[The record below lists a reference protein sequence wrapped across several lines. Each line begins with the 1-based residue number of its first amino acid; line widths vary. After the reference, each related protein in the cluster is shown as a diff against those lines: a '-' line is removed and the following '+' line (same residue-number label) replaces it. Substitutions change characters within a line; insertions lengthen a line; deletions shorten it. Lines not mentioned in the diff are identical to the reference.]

1 MLVKSIKKLYGIDPR
16 SWEHPA
22 DKAALSALKQLK
34 GLDELVKNLVSVTT
48 ERSLKLMQLG
58 SSVKVSPTQF
68 PKLHNAM
75 ANIVDAFDWDY
86 FPTVYVSQSPFFNAG
101 VLGVKEP
108 FIVLNSSLLKT
119 FDDAEIQAVLGHEFG
134 HIMSGHSL
142 YKTLIWLL
150 TNISLRL
157 IPLAEILIYPILAA
171 LSEWNRKSELTA
183 DRAGLLATQV
193 EKPNY
198 DVLMRMAGGDDLSQV
213 NLNDFF
219 LQAQE
224 YDDQKGWLDSI
235 HKALNQVWLSHPYPV
250 IRLQE
255 LKTWAS
261 GGYYE
266 SILAGN
272 YFKRGY
278 ATVDPA
284 ADIKEGFDFYK
295 ESLAESD
302 DPLSRLASNIGNG
315 IEKAAEDIGTKI
327 KELFNKES
335 T

>member
-1 MLVKSIKKLYGIDPR
+1 MLVKGCKKLYGIDPR

-68 PKLHNAM
+68 PRVHNAM
-75 ANIVDAFDWDY
+75 SNIVDCFDWDY
-86 FPTVYVSQSPFFNAG
+86 RPTVYVTQSPFFNAG

-108 FIVLNSSLLKT
+108 FIVVNSSLIKN
-119 FDDAEIQAVLGHEFG
+119 FDDAEIHAILGHEFG

-142 YKTLIWLL
+142 YKTLIWLV

-157 IPLAEILIYPILAA
+157 IPMAELLIYPILAA

-213 NLNDFF
+213 DLNEFF
-219 LQAQE
+219 RQAQE
-224 YDDQKGWLDSI
+224 YEDQKGWLDSI
-235 HKALNQVWLSHPYPV
+235 HKALNQVWLTHPYPV

-255 LKTWAS
+255 LKTWAC

-266 SILAGN
+266 AILAGN
-272 YFKRGY
+272 YFKRDFS
-278 ATVDPA
+278 TSDPS
-284 ADIKEGFDFYK
+284 ADLKEGFDFYK
-295 ESLAESD
+295 KSLNESE
-302 DPLSRLASNIGNG
+302 DPLSRLAGNIGNG
-315 IEKAAEDIGTKI
+315 IERAAEDIGTKL
-327 KELFNKES
+327 KDLFK
-335 T
+335 TD